1 MYSLTPLAGVL
12 EGSSS
17 SHSSS
22 YSLVVRVAK
31 TLCFFVATLPYAV
44 LAGRTGQALTLG
56 RASSEELLSGIALSL
71 AVLALLYA
79 IILLIEASGLDAA
92 GRARLIVSIT
102 LPPPTLMF
110 LGIAAQDLRSITL
123 LPTGRGDLTPSS

>member
-1 MYSLTPLAGVL
+1 
-12 EGSSS
+12 
-17 SHSSS
+17 
-22 YSLVVRVAK
+22 
-31 TLCFFVATLPYAV
+31 
-44 LAGRTGQALTLG
+44 
-56 RASSEELLSGIALSL
+56 LSGIALSL